1 MTDHLRWA
9 STSTATG
16 DVLSWGTAG
25 EESAPPVVLL
35 HGWAQSAGCWG
46 DAFVSGLA
54 AHHHVVAPDL
64 RGHGRSTDPGTGYDD
79 PAAWAGDLDAVLAA
93 AGATAAPVLL
103 GWSYGGVV
111 ATDWVRAGGR
121 PAALVLLGAVTGLGR
136 GRPGGRVGPAMRAA
150 VPDALSAD
158 PDVAVPALRAFVAG
172 LGSVGDRAQGLLGAA
187 LAVAP
192 AVRGALFARECDA
205 DDVLAALDV
214 PSLVL
219 HAADDA
225 VVDVRAGRHAAELLP
240 GARTSW
246 WDTGGHVPFLAD
258 PARVVAEVLALGT
271 TG

>member
-9 STSTATG
+9 STTTPTG
-16 DVLSWGTAG
+16 DVLSWGAAG
-25 EESAPPVVLL
+25 DPAAPPLVLL

-46 DAFVSGLA
+46 ERLVTGLA
-54 AHHHVVAPDL
+54 VRHHVVAPDL
-64 RGHGRSTDPGTGYDD
+64 RGHGRSSDPGAGYDD
-79 PAAWAGDLDAVLAA
+79 PATWAADLDAVLAA

-121 PAALVLLGAVTGLGR
+121 PAGLVLVGAVTGIGR
-136 GRPGGRVGPAMRAA
+136 GRGGGKVGPAMRAA
-150 VPDALSAD
+150 LPDALSAD
-158 PDVAVPALRAFVAG
+158 PDVAVPALRAFVTGTGAG
-172 LGSVGDRAQGLLGAA
+172 AGEVQALLGAS
-187 LAVAP
+187 LAVPP
-192 AVRGALFARECDA
+192 AVRAALFARECDA
-205 DDVLAALDV
+205 DDVLASLDV

-225 VVDVRAGRHAAELLP
+225 VVDVRAGRHAAELLV

-258 PARVVAEVLALGT
+258 PDRVVAEVAALRP